1 MSEILRQ
8 YRAMAATG
16 LHFRGL
22 TVMQHEAA
30 IKALVDR
37 FNARTIL
44 DYGAGAG
51 EAWDKPH
58 QLHKRLGVHRP
69 TLYDPAFAH
78 NKLPAPGARFH
89 GVICSDVLEHVP
101 EESVP
106 KLLASLFC
114 YAERFVFASV
124 CCRPAGKTFPDGTNL
139 HVTIRPYEWWSELMQ
154 AAADAR
160 GPVQWTL
167 VETP

>member
-22 TVMQHEAA
+22 TVMQHEPA
-30 IKALVDR
+30 IKALVDQHQ
-37 FNARTIL
+37 ARTIL

-51 EAWDKPH
+51 EAWDKPW
-58 QLHKRLGVHRP
+58 QLHKRLGVDRP
-69 TLYDPAFAH
+69 TLYDPAFKH
-78 NKLPAPGARFH
+78 NHLPPTGIRYH

-106 KLLASLFC
+106 KLLASLFG
-114 YAERFVFASV
+114 YADRFVFASV
-124 CCRPAGKTFPDGTNL
+124 CCRPAAKTFPDGTNL
-139 HVTIRPYEWWSELMQ
+139 HVTIRPYAWWAEQMQ
-154 AAADAR
+154 AAAAAR

>member
-22 TVMQHEAA
+22 TVMQHEEA
-30 IKALVDR
+30 IRLLVQR
-37 FNARTIL
+37 HKARTIL

-51 EAWDKPH
+51 EAWDKPF
-58 QLHKRLGVHRP
+58 QLHKRLGVERP
-69 TLYDPAFAH
+69 TLYDPAFKH
-78 NKLPAPGARFH
+78 NTLPACQFH

-101 EESVP
+101 EAAVP
-106 KLLASLFC
+106 GLISRLFG

-139 HVTIRPYEWWSELMQ
+139 HVTVRPYGWWAEKFEELSPSRKGVEWVL
-154 AAADAR
+154 
-160 GPVQWTL
+160 T
-167 VETP
+167 ETP

>member
-22 TVMQHEAA
+22 TVMQHEEA
-30 IKALVDR
+30 IRALVER
-37 FNARTIL
+37 HRARTIL

-51 EAWDKPH
+51 EAWARPFE
-58 QLHKRLGVHRP
+58 LHKRLGIDRP
-69 TLYDPAFAH
+69 TLYDPAFKH
-78 NKLPAPGARFH
+78 NSLPGCRFH

-101 EESVP
+101 EPAVDG
-106 KLLASLFC
+106 LIARLFS

-139 HVTIRPYEWWSELMQ
+139 HVTIQPRQWWAEKFERLAPSNRTVTWE
-154 AAADAR
+154 
-160 GPVQWTL
+160 L